1 MALALLS
8 SCSMLEHDVP
18 QPAEKA
24 APSGKVKLSFKVA
37 VPGGPETKAMGNRP
51 LIDNM
56 YVAVFGGS
64 GFYNEWVQA
73 EIEDATEN
81 NYDNTS
87 ATVYKV
93 NVTLTMS
100 DNRLRLHFIANCPE
114 KFKSNPPIT
123 GISAQD
129 LEEVVIGKLRSQ
141 ITDTYNDSYW
151 QKVILPNGVKASVI
165 EVADEHGNISEE
177 YDHDGDGNYIA
188 STETINQFP
197 NPIPLV
203 RNFARIYLRNLT
215 TDVTIERYGLVFAP
229 AEGAVAPIVSQAYP
243 TNVAG
248 EYITDLDSYSGKIYY
263 ENFIRNYQDYPLLSD
278 DNSVTKLTDDPF
290 KYGGYSPDDIKY
302 GTYPNQGDDANYPT
316 YEQMMVWDSS
326 IANDD
331 VTQFQAPMFVY
342 ERQLPTS
349 QHRATRVLIYAHKDG
364 EKDANNNDLYKYYA
378 LDIVDNEN
386 NYIPLLRNQTY
397 TVKLIKIE
405 AGSGETDLAAA
416 AGGSSAAVSGDIATQ
431 YVTEIND
438 GSASISASYTEMLY
452 VNPGTYDV
460 FFRYVPT
467 YAGDNA
473 GIENNDLVTIQVGTK
488 NEDTGTFTPVL
499 ASEASNPVFQI
510 NNGEYAVNIEKDNN
524 TVVLYARHGSGFTSD
539 EDIVSAATEKWGKV
553 SYTTVGTPTDDC
565 IDENGF
571 FKVTRNAAIRITGTY
586 EGHPIFRDVLVKISP
601 RKSMIVTCRQP
612 YIEDKIGE
620 KEVIRVYIP
629 SDLPRAL
636 FPLQFKIEAE
646 KGTITPDGDILPVE
660 TGGSIVPDKTGPSYF
675 FIKNITR
682 TEYEKW
688 VKPEYADL
696 NQLYTDANDVK
707 WAYFDCK
714 FKSTVASS
722 SSRVY
727 VQNDYFDNS
736 HNNDIFYNH
745 TQRLFTGEKFN
756 TDNTKPLREGTPVEY
771 VFTMD
776 AAHGNNTV
784 WWDISTDDKR
794 TASLSTSNKVLPT
807 AVLVVLQGLQPD
819 SYPNGTLKTNFSSGS
834 AYDDNPNDD
843 KNYYL
848 YIVGPSNDTPESSL
862 ADATLS
868 LKAKGTGT
876 CSVQLSTLH
885 IEENPYLYKPV
896 TTTGTVQAL
905 NFSISPTTVTIPK
918 DGSTTL
924 SYTATPAYSGDVV
937 EWSSSDMTVATV
949 NGNGVVTGVA
959 RGTATITAT
968 LAGKTAVCDVNV
980 VLKKTFNTNSTT
992 VTSTGNYTLSNT
1004 DPFTITLKINSRNNS
1019 GYVEL
1024 SRNTSNI
1031 ISISTSGGR
1040 TITKI
1045 VFNLSNNTIGNV
1057 SVNTGNLTNTG
1068 SNNNYQGTWT
1078 GSATTVNISQNNNNT
1093 RMRLKS
1099 IEIYYDE

>member
-100 DNRLRLHFIANCPE
+100 DSRLRLHFIANCPE
-114 KFKSNPPIT
+114 RFKANPPIT

-129 LEEVVIGKLRSQ
+129 LEDVVMGKVRST

-151 QKVILPNGVKASVI
+151 QKVILPHGVKAKMEDRVDENGNVS
-165 EVADEHGNISEE
+165 EVQAIDQ
-177 YDHDGDGNYIA
+177 YGNYIA
-188 STETINQFP
+188 SDETIDQFP

-215 TDVTIERYGLVFAP
+215 EDVTIAKYGLVFAP
-229 AEGAVAPIVSQAYP
+229 AEGPVAPIVSEAYP
-243 TNVAG
+243 TDVNG
-248 EYITDLDSYSGKIYY
+248 DLILTNLDNYEGKVYY
-263 ENFIRNYQDYPLLSD
+263 ENFIRNYQNYPLLSND
-278 DNSVTKLTDDPF
+278 SSVRKVTDSPF
-290 KYGGYSPDDIKY
+290 NYGGYSPDDVVF
-302 GTYPNQGDDANYPT
+302 GSYPDPNDPDKDPNYPT
-316 YEQMMVWDSS
+316 LDEMLAWDSTIDNS
-326 IANDD
+326 
-331 VTQFQAPMFVY
+331 TGLQAPLFMY
-342 ERQLPTS
+342 ERQIPTTE
-349 QHRATRVLIYAHKDG
+349 HRATRVMIYAHKNG
-364 EKDANNNDLYKYYA
+364 EIDANNIPLYKYYA
-378 LDIVDNEN
+378 LDIVDDEN
-386 NYIPLLRNQTY
+386 GYIPILRNQTY
-397 TVKLIKIE
+397 TVKLIGIE
-405 AGSGETDLAAA
+405 LGSGETDLEAA
-416 AGGSSAAVSGDIATQ
+416 AGSSSATVSGDPATQ

-452 VNPGTYDV
+452 VKPGTYDV

-473 GIENNDLVTIQVGTK
+473 GVENNDLVTYDVGIK
-488 NEDTGTFTPVL
+488 NESTGTFTIID
-499 ASEASNPVFQI
+499 AADATSSVFQI
-510 NNGEYAVNIEKDNN
+510 NNGEYAVYIEKDDNDK
-524 TVVLYARHGSGFTSD
+524 VVLYARKGSGFTS
-539 EDIVSAATEKWGKV
+539 EASVVNAASEKWGRIV
-553 SYTTVGTPTDDC
+553 YTTIGTNSDGFM
-565 IDENGF
+565 DEHGYF
-571 FKVTRNAAIRITGTY
+571 AQGVVRNAAIRITGTY
-586 EGHPIFRDVLVKISP
+586 DGHTIFRDVLVKISP
-601 RKSMIVTCRQP
+601 RKTMYVKCMQP
-612 YIEDKIGE
+612 YVEEKVGE
-620 KEVIRVYIP
+620 SEVIRVYIP
-629 SDLPRAL
+629 TDLPRAV
-636 FPLQFKIEAE
+636 FPLQFQIEA
-646 KGTITPDGDILPVE
+646 GTKSLTPNGDVLPVD
-660 TGGSIVPDKTGPSYF
+660 TGASIIPQVTGPSYH
-675 FIKNITR
+675 FIKNLTR
-682 TEYEKW
+682 EDYVALSEQSYQGSNWK
-688 VKPEYADL
+688 
-696 NQLYTDANDVK
+696 
-707 WAYFDCK
+707 YFDCN
-714 FKSTVASS
+714 FKTTMATSASTV
-722 SSRVY
+722 Y
-727 VQNDYFDNS
+727 VKNLYFDDA
-736 HNNDIFYNH
+736 HDNDRFYNH
-745 TQRLFTGEKFN
+745 TQRLFTGYQFN
-756 TDNTKPLREGTPVEY
+756 TGNNKPLREGTPVEY

-776 AAHGNNTV
+776 QAHGSNTV

-794 TASLSTSNKVLPT
+794 TASLSTSNKVLPL
-807 AVLVVLQGLQPD
+807 AMLVTLQNLTPAINENTGRPEDLF
-819 SYPNGTLKTNFSSGS
+819 TSGND
-834 AYDDNPNDD
+834 YDDNLNDD
-843 KNYYL
+843 TNYYIL
-848 YIVGPSNDTPESSL
+848 SIGGANTPASASL
-862 ADATLS
+862 ANATLH
-868 LKAKGTGT
+868 LQAKNAGA
-876 CSVQLSTLH
+876 CSVTLSTLN
-885 IEENPYLYKPV
+885 ITENPYLYKEV

-980 VLKKTFNTNSTT
+980 VLKKTFNTNSST